1 MRFQVLLALLIAPVA
16 MFAQGG
22 AGTISGSATD
32 ATGGYQI
39 SNVTPGNLIAVA
51 NKSGYASAPGSGN
64 LAVGGTLIFSPS
76 LLPVTQSAGAAIEL
90 SIVGIEVASRSR

>member
-32 ATGGYQI
+32 ATGAVVPGTV
-39 SNVTPGNLIAVA
+39 VTAINEETGFKRDTTV
-51 NKSGYASAPGSGN
+51 
-64 LAVGGTLIFSPS
+64 
-76 LLPVTQSAGAAIEL
+76 GAAGEYSL
-90 SIVGIEVASRSR
+90 VGLNRGSTRLRPSRKGSSESR